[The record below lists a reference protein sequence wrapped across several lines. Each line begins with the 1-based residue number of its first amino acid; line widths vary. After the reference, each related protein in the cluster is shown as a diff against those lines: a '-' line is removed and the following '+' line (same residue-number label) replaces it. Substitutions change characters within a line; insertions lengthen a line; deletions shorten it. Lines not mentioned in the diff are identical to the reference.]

1 MYNRNKILV
10 TILTIS
16 LIIGIP
22 SFYNSIKAQPI
33 EKFQGIKTDLK
44 SLDPNIII
52 PDDFS
57 TIQEGID
64 NSNVGDVIFVR
75 AGIYKENIVIDRERL
90 YLLGEDKFN
99 TVIDIENNKGHG
111 IKILSDGVTVEGFTV
126 TNARYSKRI
135 YWDQSGII
143 IYSSNVTV
151 QNNIISY
158 NRLGVMSSTAAFNT
172 TVRDNIFIE
181 DGFIPACYIQ
191 MDEDEYVVDN
201 KVPLESIYITIEN
214 NTVNGRPQYYFKDLK
229 NFEVSSDAGQVILVN
244 CTNVTVK
251 DLYLHNIDFSIML
264 YYCSDCTIE
273 NSTIVNTEGELI
285 LFFSENNTIQNM
297 SITNAFH
304 GTCIDIGSK
313 NNIVRNNKYYDCLQG
328 ITVMTATSGNRIYN
342 NLLQNAILGV
352 AIVSV
357 YENLPAF
364 NNYVY
369 ENTFIGCKFALDIS
383 KFGHPNCD
391 TFNNKVENNYFSK
404 NYVGV
409 KIYESDGNLIQN
421 NTFEKNTFSAL
432 LQGKSK
438 NTWNNNY
445 WDRPRVFPKII
456 YGFYLISGKIPF
468 PYCFDMDKNPA
479 KKPFNH

>member
-1 MYNRNKILV
+1 MITMLILFRRLIVILILFAMILPSTIVYAYKIESTEKYTNINLV
-10 TILTIS
+10 L
-16 LIIGIP
+16 
-22 SFYNSIKAQPI
+22 
-33 EKFQGIKTDLK
+33 
-44 SLDPNIII
+44 LDAYIII
-52 PDDFS
+52 PDDFP

-75 AGIYKENIVIDRERL
+75 TGIYKENIVIDKERL

-111 IKILSDGVTVEGFTV
+111 IKILADGVTVEEFTV
-126 TNARYSKRI
+126 TNARCSERL

-143 IYSSNVTV
+143 IYSSNVTI
-151 QNNIISY
+151 QSNIISY
-158 NRLGVMSSTAAFNT
+158 NRLGVMSSTAAFNI

-191 MDEDEYVVDN
+191 MNEDEYIVDN

-214 NTVNGRPQYYFKDLK
+214 NSVNGRPQYYLKDLQ
-229 NFEVSSDAGQVILVN
+229 NFEVNSDAGQVILVN

-251 DLYLHNIDFSIML
+251 NLYLHNIDFSIML
-264 YYCSDCTIE
+264 YYCSNCTIE

-328 ITVMTATSGNRIYN
+328 ITVMTATSGNRVYN
-342 NLLQNAILGV
+342 NLLKNAILGV
-352 AIVSV
+352 GIVSV
-357 YENLPAF
+357 YQNLPAF

-369 ENTFIGCKFALDIS
+369 ENEFIGCKIALDIS
-383 KFGHPNCD
+383 KFEHPNCD
-391 TFNNKVENNYFSK
+391 TFDNKVENNNFSK
-404 NYVGV
+404 NFIGV
-409 KIYESDGNLIQN
+409 KIYKSDGNLIQN
-421 NTFEKNTFSAL
+421 NTFQKNIFSAL
-432 LQGKSK
+432 IHGKSK

-445 WDRPRVFPKII
+445 WNRPRVLPKII
-456 YGFYLISGKIPF
+456 FGYELMFDKIPV
-468 PYCFDMDKNPA
+468 PCCWLNIDKHPA
-479 KKPFNH
+479 KNI